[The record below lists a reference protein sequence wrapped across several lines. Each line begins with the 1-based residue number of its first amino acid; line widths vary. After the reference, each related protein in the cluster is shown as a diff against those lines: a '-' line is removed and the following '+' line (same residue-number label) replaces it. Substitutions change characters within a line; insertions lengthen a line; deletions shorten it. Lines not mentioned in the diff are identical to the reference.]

1 MMRCMNSKSTKLKW
15 IDYRKC
21 RQLFANFVIF
31 IIKCGVRF
39 FCLLHSYVINL
50 VRWCHFYA
58 NFTNSYANVTE
69 KNHQIGMY
77 TCART
82 HARTQRWF
90 YLPFYFTWI
99 NVKFLTIF
107 VAWVVFRGCQLL
119 SFFWIHLL
127 VLVNVNALHFVY
139 LPLAHTKTNEH
150 RTTYAWINKINAKKL
165 RKHNAIF

>member
-1 MMRCMNSKSTKLKW
+1 MPSLRIHMLMWLKKITKSECT
-15 IDYRKC
+15 
-21 RQLFANFVIF
+21 
-31 IIKCGVRF
+31 
-39 FCLLHSYVINL
+39 L
-50 VRWCHFYA
+50 VH
-58 NFTNSYANVTE
+58 
-69 KNHQIGMY
+69 K
-77 TCART
+77 RT

-90 YLPFYFTWI
+90 CLPFYFTWI

-165 RKHNAIF
+165 RKHNAIFWNTKIPLIMAFCLPAHKHSAAQHTFMRRKA